1 MCWCVQAKDSGSR
14 LNTRVQPD
22 GSEQSSMFEP
32 GQSFI
37 EDASEPH
44 DVQNTGSL
52 PTIVWV
58 MVASAEGLPTT
69 EFITAAD

>member
-37 EDASEPH
+37 EGASEPH
-44 DVQNTGSL
+44 DVQNTVLCQPSFG
-52 PTIVWV
+52 
-58 MVASAEGLPTT
+58 
-69 EFITAAD
+69 